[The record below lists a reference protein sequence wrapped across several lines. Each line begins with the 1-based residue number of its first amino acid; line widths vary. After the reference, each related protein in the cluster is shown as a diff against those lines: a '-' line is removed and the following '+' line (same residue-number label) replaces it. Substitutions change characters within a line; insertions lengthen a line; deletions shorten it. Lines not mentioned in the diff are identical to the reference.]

1 MAADNFK
8 NGSTTAKATL
18 LACIFLS
25 VLLTGIYYA
34 CNLDTV
40 PKDSKLVINTSD
52 TIPASPDNSSIIN
65 VEIYAEE
72 EQPEASTGGLGNG
85 PEHLSDL
92 PDFSKPQAL
101 YYFAYR
107 VRQGDMIGTLAESYG
122 LNQDT
127 LLSFN
132 DIRNSRLL
140 QIGQY
145 LKIPNQ
151 DGILYTVERGDTL
164 TGIAERYEVDDA
176 AIQEVNNIAQEEIKQ
191 GVSLFIPGG
200 RLSQIDVQEI
210 NGDLFK
216 WPVRGYISSPYGYRA
231 SPFTGVRQFHSGIDI
246 ATNQGTPV
254 RAAMAGRVSAVGYD
268 TTWGN
273 YIAITHHSGYRTFYA
288 HLSVV
293 RVRNGNY
300 VRANDRIGDIGS
312 TGLSTGPHLHF
323 TVFKN
328 GVTVNPRL
336 LMN

>member
-8 NGSTTAKATL
+8 NSSATAKVTL
-18 LACIFLS
+18 FACIVLS
-25 VLLTGIYYA
+25 IVLTGIYYA
-34 CNLDTV
+34 CNLDNTPKHARHLQTNPEYENIPETV
-40 PKDSKLVINTSD
+40 ISVETESKTGFEADGEFPK
-52 TIPASPDNSSIIN
+52 
-65 VEIYAEE
+65 
-72 EQPEASTGGLGNG
+72 GLGNG

-151 DGILYTVERGDTL
+151 DGVLYTIKKGDTL
-164 TGIAERYEVDDA
+164 LSIAEEYEVEDT
-176 AIQEVNNIAQEEIKQ
+176 AIIEVNNILENGLQQ
-191 GVSLFIPGG
+191 GTSIFIPGA

-216 WPVRGYISSPYGYRA
+216 WPVRGWISSPYGYRA
-231 SPFTGVRQFHSGIDI
+231 SPFTGIRQFHSGIDI

-288 HLSVV
+288 HLSVI
-293 RVRNGNY
+293 RVRNGAY
-300 VRANDRIGDIGS
+300 VRVNDRIGDIGS